1 MDTVPLFSNEM
12 SAAKCIFLRELS
24 LRLWFRDLF
33 LIFSFLLGADWGISG
48 VGARVVLSLMIHVPF
63 ACCAAKWH
71 VTACTQ
77 YLRYIALAPKTCAF
91 TFISEVVPL
100 GNRFVAL
107 QLAKVTQKWISGISG
122 AASKV
127 PKIATGLGRST
138 HVPQC
143 SDGWPR
149 PCVTVALWASQLCAW
164 WLPVPLLAMGRC
176 ENRGHRPPPELT
188 LS

>member
-122 AASKV
+122 AVTKV
-127 PKIATGLGRST
+127 PK
-138 HVPQC
+138 VPQVWAGARQ
-143 SDGWPR
+143 SRSAPMGDHGPVWPWLFGLPSSVPGSSLFPSWPWGGVR
-149 PCVTVALWASQLCAW
+149 TVGIGLHL
-164 WLPVPLLAMGRC
+164 
-176 ENRGHRPPPELT
+176 N
-188 LS
+188 